1 MAKKT
6 NGKPKAKDLLSNLQ
20 KECVGIYGE
29 LVMQYVDDAKE
40 VVVHGMSRKI
50 DRIVGLIDLLENSV
64 DCPNEHIGKVVNS
77 IFDEYVEI
85 CESIESV
92 DLAILFADIFDDLA
106 EFDFDTKRNAVFDY
120 FVNTVQTIPFLT
132 LQKVQI
138 AYKQLQYTCNEEFKR
153 YWRMS
158 IKQLVDDVNEQFLY
172 TQSLMLQKLQSI
184 KVVVQEHEVEV
195 VSEEEDVTVV
205 KFKKITDREQ
215 LQQLAR
221 NNGFEFKSQKG
232 SHRKYEDANGKV
244 VVVPIHNCDIG
255 KGLSHEIQKQILN
268 N

>member
-20 KECVGIYGE
+20 KECVSNYGE
-29 LVMQYVDDAKE
+29 LVMQYVDEAKE

-50 DRIVGLIDLLENSV
+50 DRIVGLIDLLEDNV
-64 DCPNEHIGKVVNS
+64 DSKYVDS
-77 IFDEYVEI
+77 IFNEFIEI
-85 CESIESV
+85 CESVESV
-92 DLAILFADIFDDLA
+92 DLAILFGNIFDDLA
-106 EFDFDTKRNAVFDY
+106 EFDFDTKRNAVFEY
-120 FVNTVQTIPFLT
+120 FCSTVQTIPFLT

-158 IKQLVDDVNEQFLY
+158 IKQLVDDVNEQFIY
-172 TQSLMLQKLQSI
+172 AQSLMLQKLQSI

-195 VSEEEDVTVV
+195 VSQEEDITVV

>member
-50 DRIVGLIDLLENSV
+50 DRIVGLIDLLEDNV
-64 DCPNEHIGKVVNS
+64 DSKYVNS

-85 CESIESV
+85 CESIESI
-92 DLAILFADIFDDLA
+92 DLAVLFADIFDDLA

-172 TQSLMLQKLQSI
+172 VQSLMLQQLQRI
-184 KVVVQEHEVEV
+184 QIVEHEVEV

-205 KFKKITDREQ
+205 KYKKITDRKE
-215 LQQLAR
+215 LEQLAR
-221 NNGFEFKSQKG
+221 NNGFELKRQTG
-232 SHRKYEDANGKV
+232 SHRIYENENGKV
-244 VVVPIHNCDIG
+244 TVIASHSYDIG
-255 KGLSHEIQKQILN
+255 KGMSHEIQKQILQ
-268 N
+268 

>member
-40 VVVHGMSRKI
+40 VVLHGMSRKI
-50 DRIVGLIDLLENSV
+50 DRIVGLIDLLEDGV
-64 DCPNEHIGKVVNS
+64 DSKYVDS

-92 DLAILFADIFDDLA
+92 DLAILFGNIFDDLA

-138 AYKQLQYTCNEEFKR
+138 AYKQVQYTCNEEFKR
-153 YWRMS
+153 YWRMA
-158 IKQLVDDVNEQFLY
+158 IKQLVDDINEQFLY
-172 TQSLMLQKLQSI
+172 VQSLMLQKLQSI
-184 KVVVQEHEVEV
+184 KVIVQEHEVEV
-195 VSEEEDVTVV
+195 VSQEEDVTVV
-205 KFKKITDREQ
+205 KYKKITDRKE
-215 LQQLAR
+215 LEQLAR
-221 NNGFEFKSQKG
+221 NNGFELKRQRG
-232 SHRKYEDANGKV
+232 SHRIYENEDGKV
-244 VVVPIHNCDIG
+244 TVIASHSYGIG
-255 KGLSHEIQKQILN
+255 KGMSHEIQKQILN

>member
-40 VVVHGMSRKI
+40 VVVRGMSRKI
-50 DRIVGLIDLLENSV
+50 DRIVGLIDLLEDNV
-64 DCPNEHIGKVVNS
+64 DSKYVDS

-85 CESIESV
+85 CESIESF
-92 DLAILFADIFDDLA
+92 DLAVLFGNIFDDLA
-106 EFDFDTKRNAVFDY
+106 EFDFDTKRNAVFEY

-205 KFKKITDREQ
+205 KYKKITDREQ

-255 KGLSHEIQKQILN
+255 KGLSHEIQKQILQ
-268 N
+268 

>member
-50 DRIVGLIDLLENSV
+50 DRIVGLIDLLENGV
-64 DCPNEHIGKVVNS
+64 DSKYVDS
-77 IFDEYVEI
+77 IFDEYTEI
-85 CESIESV
+85 CESIESI
-92 DLAILFADIFDDLA
+92 DLAVLFADIFDDLA
-106 EFDFDTKRNAVFDY
+106 DDFDAKRNAVFEHFID
-120 FVNTVQTIPFLT
+120 TVQTIPFLT

-158 IKQLVDDVNEQFLY
+158 IKELVYDINEKFLY
-172 TQSLMLQKLQSI
+172 LQSLMLQKLQSI
-184 KVVVQEHEVEV
+184 QVVVQEHEVEV

-205 KFKKITDREQ
+205 KYKKITDRKE
-215 LQQLAR
+215 LEQLAR
-221 NNGFEFKSQKG
+221 NNGFELKRQTG
-232 SHRKYEDANGKV
+232 SHRIYENENGKV
-244 VVVPIHNCDIG
+244 TVIASHSYDIG
-255 KGLSHEIQKQILN
+255 KGMSHEIQKQILQ
-268 N
+268 

>member
-40 VVVHGMSRKI
+40 VVVRGMNRKI
-50 DRIVGLIDLLENSV
+50 DRIVGLIDLLKDNV
-64 DCPNEHIGKVVNS
+64 DSKYVDS

-92 DLAILFADIFDDLA
+92 DLAVLFGNIFDDLA
-106 EFDFDTKRNAVFDY
+106 EFDFDAKRNAVFNY
-120 FVNTVQTIPFLT
+120 FVDTVQTIPFLT

-172 TQSLMLQKLQSI
+172 TQSLMLKQLQRI
-184 KVVVQEHEVEV
+184 QIVEHEVEV

-205 KFKKITDREQ
+205 KYKKITDREQ

-244 VVVPIHNCDIG
+244 VVVPIHSCDIG

>member
-40 VVVHGMSRKI
+40 VVVHGVYREINKI
-50 DRIVGLIDLLENSV
+50 VELTNLLENNIDNV
-64 DCPNEHIGKVVNS
+64 NEREVNTVLLVY
-77 IFDEYVEI
+77 DEL
-85 CESIESV
+85 CKRIENV

-153 YWRMS
+153 YWRMA
-158 IKQLVDDVNEQFLY
+158 IKQLVDDINEKFLY
-172 TQSLMLQKLQSI
+172 TQSLMLQQLQRI
-184 KVVVQEHEVEV
+184 QIVEHEVEV

-205 KFKKITDREQ
+205 KYKKITDREQ

>member
-77 IFDEYVEI
+77 IFDEYTEI
-85 CESIESV
+85 CESIESI
-92 DLAILFADIFDDLA
+92 DLAVLFADIFDDLA

-158 IKQLVDDVNEQFLY
+158 IKQLVDDINEKFLY
-172 TQSLMLQKLQSI
+172 TQSLMLQQLQRI
-184 KVVVQEHEVEV
+184 QIVEHEVEV

-205 KFKKITDREQ
+205 KYKKITDRKE
-215 LQQLAR
+215 LEQLAR
-221 NNGFEFKSQKG
+221 NNGFELKRQTG
-232 SHRKYEDANGKV
+232 SHRIYENENGKV
-244 VVVPIHNCDIG
+244 TVIASHSYDIG
-255 KGLSHEIQKQILN
+255 KGMSHEIQKQILN

>member
-64 DCPNEHIGKVVNS
+64 DSKYVES
-77 IFDEYVEI
+77 IFDEYTEI

-92 DLAILFADIFDDLA
+92 DLAVLFADIFDDLA
-106 EFDFDTKRNAVFDY
+106 EFDFDAKRNAVFDY

-153 YWRMS
+153 YWRMA
-158 IKQLVDDVNEQFLY
+158 IKQLVDDVNEKFLY
-172 TQSLMLQKLQSI
+172 TQSLMLQQLQRI
-184 KVVVQEHEVEV
+184 QVVEHEVEV

-205 KFKKITDREQ
+205 KYKKITDRKE
-215 LQQLAR
+215 LEQLAR
-221 NNGFEFKSQKG
+221 NNGFELKRQTG
-232 SHRKYEDANGKV
+232 SHRIYENENGKV
-244 VVVPIHNCDIG
+244 TVIADHTYDIG
-255 KGLSHEIQKQILN
+255 KGMSHKIQKQILN

>member
-50 DRIVGLIDLLENSV
+50 DRIVGLIDLLEDDV
-64 DCPNEHIGKVVNS
+64 DSKYVDS

-92 DLAILFADIFDDLA
+92 DLAVLFADIFDDLA
-106 EFDFDTKRNAVFDY
+106 EFDFDTKRNAVFEY

-184 KVVVQEHEVEV
+184 QVVVQEHEVEV

-205 KFKKITDREQ
+205 KYKKITDRKE
-215 LQQLAR
+215 LEQLAR
-221 NNGFEFKSQKG
+221 NNGFELKRQTG
-232 SHRKYEDANGKV
+232 SHRIYENENGKV
-244 VVVPIHNCDIG
+244 TVIASHSYDIG
-255 KGLSHEIQKQILN
+255 KGMSHEIQKQILN

>member
-40 VVVHGMSRKI
+40 VVVRGMSRKI
-50 DRIVGLIDLLENSV
+50 DRIVGLIDLLENGV
-64 DCPNEHIGKVVNS
+64 DSKYVDS
-77 IFDEYVEI
+77 IFDEYTEI
-85 CESIESV
+85 CESIESI
-92 DLAILFADIFDDLA
+92 DLAVLFADIFDDLA
-106 EFDFDTKRNAVFDY
+106 EFDFDTKRVAVFNY
-120 FVNTVQTIPFLT
+120 FIDTVQTIPFLT

-172 TQSLMLQKLQSI
+172 LQSLMLQKLQSI
-184 KVVVQEHEVEV
+184 QVVVQEHEVEV

-205 KFKKITDREQ
+205 KYKKITDRKE
-215 LQQLAR
+215 LEQLAR
-221 NNGFEFKSQKG
+221 NNGFELKRQTG

-244 VVVPIHNCDIG
+244 VVVPIHSCDIG

>member
-85 CESIESV
+85 CESIESI
-92 DLAILFADIFDDLA
+92 DLAVLFADIFDDLA

-153 YWRMS
+153 YWRMA

-172 TQSLMLQKLQSI
+172 VQSLMLQQLQRI
-184 KVVVQEHEVEV
+184 QIVEHEVEV
-195 VSEEEDVTVV
+195 VSEEEEVTVV
-205 KFKKITDREQ
+205 KYKKITDRKE
-215 LQQLAR
+215 LEQLAR
-221 NNGFEFKSQKG
+221 NNGFELKRKTG
-232 SHRKYEDANGKV
+232 SHKIYENEDGKV
-244 VVVPIHNCDIG
+244 TVIASHSYDIG
-255 KGLSHEIQKQILN
+255 KGMSHKIQKQILN
-268 N
+268 

>member
-29 LVMQYVDDAKE
+29 LVMQYVDEAKE

-50 DRIVGLIDLLENSV
+50 DRIVELIDLLEDNV
-64 DCPNEHIGKVVNS
+64 DSKYVDS
-77 IFDEYVEI
+77 IFDTYVGVCEI
-85 CESIESV
+85 IENI
-92 DLAILFADIFDDLA
+92 DLAVLFADIFDDLA
-106 EFDFDTKRNAVFDY
+106 DDFDDKRNAVFDY

-138 AYKQLQYTCNEEFKR
+138 AYKQLQFTCNEEFKR

-172 TQSLMLQKLQSI
+172 VQSLMLQKLQSI

-195 VSEEEDVTVV
+195 VSQEEDVTVV
-205 KFKKITDREQ
+205 KYKKITNREQ

-221 NNGFEFKSQKG
+221 NNGYEFKSQKG

-244 VVVPIHNCDIG
+244 VVVPIHSCNIG
-255 KGLSHEIQKQILN
+255 KGLSHEIQKQILQ
-268 N
+268 

>member
-64 DCPNEHIGKVVNS
+64 DSKYVES
-77 IFDEYVEI
+77 IFDEYTEI

-92 DLAILFADIFDDLA
+92 DLAVLFADIFDDLA
-106 EFDFDTKRNAVFDY
+106 EFDFDAKRNAVFDY

-153 YWRMS
+153 YWRMA
-158 IKQLVDDVNEQFLY
+158 IKQLVDDVNEKFLY

-184 KVVVQEHEVEV
+184 QVVEHEVEV
-195 VSEEEDVTVV
+195 VSQEEDVTVV
-205 KFKKITDREQ
+205 KYKKITDRKE
-215 LQQLAR
+215 LEQLAR
-221 NNGFEFKSQKG
+221 NNGFELKRQTG
-232 SHRKYEDANGKV
+232 SHRIYENENGKV
-244 VVVPIHNCDIG
+244 TVIADHTYDIG
-255 KGLSHEIQKQILN
+255 KGMSHKIQKQILN

>member
-50 DRIVGLIDLLENSV
+50 DRIVGLIDLLEDGV
-64 DCPNEHIGKVVNS
+64 DSKYVDS
-77 IFDEYVEI
+77 IFDEYTEI

-106 EFDFDTKRNAVFDY
+106 EFDFDTKRNAVFNY
-120 FVNTVQTIPFLT
+120 FVDTVQTIPFLT

>member
-50 DRIVGLIDLLENSV
+50 DRIVGLIDLLEDGV
-64 DCPNEHIGKVVNS
+64 DSKYVDS
-77 IFDEYVEI
+77 IFDEYTEI

-106 EFDFDTKRNAVFDY
+106 EFDFDTKRNAVFNY
-120 FVNTVQTIPFLT
+120 FVDTVQTIPFLT

-158 IKQLVDDVNEQFLY
+158 IKQLVDDVNEKFLY

-195 VSEEEDVTVV
+195 VSENDDVTVV

-221 NNGFEFKSQKG
+221 NNGYEFKSQKG
-232 SHRKYEDANGKV
+232 SHRKYEDANGNV
-244 VVVPIHNCDIG
+244 VVVPIHSCNIG